1 MTVSKAEGLSVFFPA
16 YNDSGTIAS
25 LVIRAVQV
33 AATLTPDFEVIV
45 INDGSRDS
53 TPIILDEL
61 ARLYPGKVRIVHH
74 QQNQG
79 YGGALRSGFA
89 TATKDL
95 VFYTDGD
102 AQYDPA
108 EMALLWEKM
117 TPDVDW
123 VNGYKISRSD
133 PLHRVVIGRVYHH
146 IVKLLFGFKVRDVDC
161 DFRLIRRRLF
171 DVVRLEKSSGVIC
184 LEMMKKFHDAKF
196 RVAEVPVHHFHRAY
210 GTSQFFNFRRIWTTG
225 IDVLRLWWSLVIR
238 KQHLKSR
245 GETVA
250 A

>member
-1 MTVSKAEGLSVFFPA
+1 MADQSLSVFFPA

-25 LVIRAVQV
+25 LVVRAVQV

-45 INDGSRDS
+45 INDGSSDS
-53 TPIILDEL
+53 TPEILDEL
-61 ARLYPGKVRIVHH
+61 ARIYPARVRIVHH
-74 QQNQG
+74 PENRG
-79 YGGALRSGFA
+79 YGGALRTGFA

-108 EMALLWEKM
+108 EMTVLWEQM
-117 TPDVDW
+117 TADVDW

-133 PLHRVVIGRVYHH
+133 PMHRIIIGRVYHH

-161 DFRLIRRRLF
+161 DFRLIRRRVF
-171 DVVRLEKSSGVIC
+171 EIVRLEKNSGVIC

-196 RVAEVPVHHFHRAY
+196 RVAEVPVHHYHRAY
-210 GTSQFFNFRRIWTTG
+210 GKSQFFNFRRIVKTG
-225 IDVLRLWWSLVIR
+225 VDVARLWWTLVVR
-238 KQHLKSR
+238 KEHLKAR

>member
-1 MTVSKAEGLSVFFPA
+1 MTASKAVGLSVFFPA

-25 LVIRAVQV
+25 LVIRGVQV
-33 AATLTPDFEVIV
+33 AGTLTPDFEVIV

-61 ARLYPGKVRIVHH
+61 ARIYPGKVRIVHH

-133 PLHRVVIGRVYHH
+133 PFHRVVIGRVYHH
-146 IVKLLFGFKVRDVDC
+146 FVKLLFGFKVRDVDC
-161 DFRLIRRRLF
+161 DFRLIRRRVF

-210 GTSQFFNFRRIWTTG
+210 GTSQFFNFRRIWRTG

-238 KQHLKSR
+238 KEHLKAR
-245 GETVA
+245 EETVA